1 MKMRKLHVFTVASAV
16 LLSVS
21 CAGPQKMLK
30 NAASVRYQVSPNPV
44 EMKGDSVEVTIRG
57 TYPAKFFAKKAEMH
71 IAPELKWNGGSLPLA
86 AKDIRGESVLS
97 NATMISFA
105 TGGSFSYT
113 TKVPYNDAMLQS
125 ELVINS
131 KASVKS
137 KSVNMPTVKIGD
149 GVMATAALLQND
161 AMAIDVDHQLKRNE
175 IVSAESNLMF
185 QIQQANIQPREMNKP
200 ETKAL
205 KDFTKQV
212 EKDTN
217 LVFKGIDIHGYA
229 SPDGPLDL
237 NQRLASQRENAAGN
251 AIKRELN
258 KKDFVGTYTQED
270 WNRFV
275 ILLQNS
281 NIQDKEVILQ
291 ILNTYSDPAV
301 RKAEMK
307 KMSVIFN
314 ELAQQILPQLRRSE
328 VVVSATKKDKP
339 EDVLL
344 AAALGQS
351 NITLTLQEY
360 LFAAANLANSQ
371 SDKITILKNAT
382 VKFPNEWAAFNN
394 LGSAYIAVN
403 DFDKALTA
411 LNKANEISEG
421 DNVVK
426 NNLGVVAVKQGNL
439 AKGIEYFELAQGAGA
454 AVRYNL
460 GWAQFKAGKYEE
472 AVTMFGNTPRFNT
485 ALAQVMTG
493 NNDAAL
499 QTLNR
504 AETQAVAFYLR
515 AVIGARDKN
524 LDMVT
529 SNLQKAVDADPAL
542 RQRAKKDI
550 EFRAFAQ
557 DASFKAIVQ

>member
-1 MKMRKLHVFTVASAV
+1 MRKLHVFTVASAV

-21 CAGPQKMLK
+21 CAGPKKMLK
-30 NAASVRYQVSPNPV
+30 NANSVRYQVNPNPV

-71 IAPELKWNGGSLPLA
+71 IAPELKWDGGSLPLA
-86 AKDIRGESVLS
+86 TKDLRGESVQS
-97 NATMISFA
+97 NATMVPFA
-105 TGGSFSYT
+105 NGGSFAYT
-113 TKVPYNDAMLQS
+113 TKVPYNEKMMQS
-125 ELVINS
+125 ELIVNS
-131 KASVKS
+131 KASMKGKGVTMPSVK
-137 KSVNMPTVKIGD
+137 VGD
-149 GVMATAALLQND
+149 GVMATASLLQND
-161 AMAIDVDHQLKRNE
+161 AMVISVDHQLRRNQV
-175 IVSAESNLMF
+175 ISAESNIMF
-185 QIQQANIQPREMNKP
+185 QIQQAAIQNREMSKP

-205 KDFTKQV
+205 KDFAKKV

-217 LVFKGIDIHGYA
+217 LVYKGINIHGYA

-237 NQRLASQRENAAGN
+237 NQRLASQRETAAGN

-258 KKDFVGTYTQED
+258 KKDFVGTYTKED
-270 WNRFV
+270 WDKFV

-291 ILNTYSDPAV
+291 ILSTYNDPNI

-307 KMSVIFN
+307 KMSVIFK
-314 ELAQQILPQLRRSE
+314 ELAEQILPQLRRSE
-328 VVVSATKKDKP
+328 VVVSATKKDKSD
-339 EDVLL
+339 EVIL

-351 NITLTLQEY
+351 NVVLTLQEY
-360 LFAAANLANSQ
+360 LFAATLTNSQ
-371 SDKITILKNAT
+371 NDAITILKNAT

-394 LGSAYIAVN
+394 LGGAYIAAN
-403 DFDKALTA
+403 DYDNALKA
-411 LNKANEISEG
+411 LNKANEISSG

-426 NNLGVVAVKQGNL
+426 NNLGVVAMKQGNV

-454 AVRYNL
+454 EARYNL
-460 GWAQFKAGKYEE
+460 GWARFKAGNYEE
-472 AVTMFGNTPRFNT
+472 AATMFGNAPRFNA
-485 ALAQVMTG
+485 ALAQVMTN

-504 AETQAVAFYLR
+504 AEQDAVAFYLK
-515 AVIGARDKN
+515 AVIGAREKN

-529 SNLQKAVDADPAL
+529 SNLQKAVNANPAL

-550 EFRAFAQ
+550 EFKAFAQ